1 MRDADDPALTAES
14 SAQPDLFGPP
24 AAAPVSARIPRAL
37 PAFLGGARRGGDPG
51 APRGHGLAWLAVA
64 ALALLLVLQVLLAD
78 RARLAADARW
88 RPTLELLCG
97 ALGCALPAWHA
108 PGDFT
113 ITARDVRPHPSV
125 AGALMITASF
135 RNDGAFAQAWPR
147 VELTLSDL
155 DGRDIAT
162 RAFAP
167 RDYLGRPA
175 DDERLQPGQDAS
187 ITLEVVDPGRSAL
200 AFRFDFR

>member
-1 MRDADDPALTAES
+1 
-14 SAQPDLFGPP
+14 
-24 AAAPVSARIPRAL
+24 VSARIPRAL
-37 PAFLGGARRGGDPG
+37 PAFLGGARRGGGEEG
-51 APRGHGLAWLAVA
+51 APRGRGLAWLAA
-64 ALALLLVLQVLLAD
+64 IALALLLVLQVLLAD

-97 ALGCALPAWHA
+97 ALGCALPPWHA

-113 ITARDVRPHPSV
+113 ITARDMRPHPSV
-125 AGALMITASF
+125 SGALMISASF

-187 ITLEVVDPGRSAL
+187 ITLEVLDPGRSAL